1 MHVVA
6 WRQSRGH
13 LAHFLRHVFE
23 MVLAMM
29 LGMFAGAA
37 IFVNATG
44 ISAED
49 AIEKHS
55 LAWVSVMAFSMAA
68 PMVAW
73 MRYRGHGWSACLE
86 MAAAMIAPAIPLCI
100 LRIGDVISGGIC
112 GVYCLLSLVAMV
124 GVMVYR
130 RDYYSHKAQ
139 VG

>member
-1 MHVVA
+1 VYVVVH
-6 WRQSRGH
+6 RRGGGH
-13 LAHFLRHVFE
+13 LAHFLRHLVE

-37 IFVNATG
+37 IFVTATG

-49 AIEKHS
+49 AIENHS
-55 LAWVSVMAFSMAA
+55 VAWVSVMAFSMTA

-73 MRYRGHGWSACLE
+73 MRYRGHGWNVCLE

-100 LRIGDVISGGIC
+100 LRVADLISGGIC
-112 GVYCLLSLVAMV
+112 SVYCLLSLVAMV

-130 RDYYSHKAQ
+130 RDYYSHKALAA
-139 VG
+139 